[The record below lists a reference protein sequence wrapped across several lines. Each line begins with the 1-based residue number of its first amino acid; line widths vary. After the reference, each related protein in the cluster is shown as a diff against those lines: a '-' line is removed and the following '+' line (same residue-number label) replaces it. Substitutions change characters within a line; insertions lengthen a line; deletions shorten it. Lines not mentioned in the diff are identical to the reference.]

1 MRTHGSCEKGEFDMA
16 DEKEKKSFTDAK
28 SKEHFT
34 RARSFDVKHVALDLR
49 FDFDRKAVKGTVT
62 TTLAPIGRS
71 LREVELDC
79 ADTRIIKV
87 LDEKKRELT
96 WELVDDTLT
105 VALGRSVKPGRDIS
119 LTVRYEAR
127 PTRGLY
133 FVGPTKEY
141 PKTPQQIWTQGAMED
156 NHYWFPCYDSPNEK
170 MTQDVVMTVP
180 ERYLAISNGG
190 LVEERHDRKRR
201 TKRYHWRQEQPHTT
215 YLLTIVVGEFDVVE
229 DRHKDIPVIYYVP
242 KGRRDDAMRW
252 LAETPKMI
260 AFYEKATGFAYPY
273 AKYGQV
279 VISDFMYGG
288 MENTTITTITD
299 QVLLDERAHLDVEPE
314 GLVAHELAHMWYG
327 DLITTKS
334 WEHIWINEGFA
345 SYFDPL
351 YFEHAR
357 GKDEFQYRML
367 RALKGYLDEAAK
379 RYRRPIVTRTFTDSF
394 DMFDGHS
401 YAKGAL
407 VLHALRYELG
417 EELFWRGIRHYTR
430 AYAYR
435 SIETEEFKLA
445 LEAGTGAS
453 LDRFFDQW
461 LRRAGHP
468 EFEVSWSYD
477 KTLKLVTVRVKQTQ
491 KVEDDTPV
499 FRTPVDI
506 HITTARGTEAFRVEI
521 ENPGEEFHFPS
532 AARPKL
538 VEFDRENWI
547 PKTLKFDKK
556 KDELLYQLE
565 HSATVI
571 GRIRACEGLGKIMG
585 DDAVVVALRKRLR
598 GKDHHGVRI
607 AAAEALGS
615 IAGDAAR
622 DALLAGLDDANSKVR
637 RAVVTALGK
646 IKQERVAKRLETV
659 FRRDKSYFV
668 AAAAVRS
675 IAKIREDAAYEFL
688 VQALTYESHRD
699 VVRSAVFG
707 ALVELKDTRGIR
719 EARAWAATGKPIN
732 ARMAAIGALGTLGRE
747 LDKARDRDRVRR
759 ELVEM
764 LRHPHFRVRSAAA
777 GGLGELHDAAAI
789 GDLEKLLASDPLPHV
804 RKVARRAIQQIR
816 QETGKR
822 ARLGSLEKKLGALRD
837 ENKDLKRRLDGLD
850 RKLEELSGA
859 GAKRRKRRTR

>member
-1 MRTHGSCEKGEFDMA
+1 MA

-49 FDFDRKAVKGTVT
+49 FDFERKAVKGAVT

-79 ADTRIIKV
+79 ADTRVIKV

-96 WELVDDTLT
+96 WDLVDDTLT
-105 VALGRSVKPGRDIS
+105 VALGRAVRPGRDVSI
-119 LTVRYEAR
+119 TVRYEAR

-133 FVGPTKEY
+133 FVGPTEEY
-141 PKTPQQIWTQGAMED
+141 PETPQQIWTQGATED
-156 NHYWFPCYDSPNEK
+156 NHHWFPCYDSPNEK

-190 LVEERHDRKRR
+190 LVEVRHDKKRR

-215 YLLTIVVGEFDVVE
+215 YLLTIVVGEFDVIE
-229 DRHKDIPVIYYVP
+229 DRHNDIPVIYYVP

-252 LAETPKMI
+252 LADTPKMI

-299 QVLLDERAHLDVEPE
+299 QVLVDERAHLDVEPE

-367 RALKGYLDEAAK
+367 RSLKGYLDEVAK

-435 SIETEEFKLA
+435 SVETEEFKLA

-491 KVEDDTPV
+491 KIEDETPV

-506 HITTARGTEAFRVEI
+506 HITTARGADAFRVEI
-521 ENPGEEFHFPS
+521 ENPDEEFHFPS
-532 AARPKL
+532 AVRPKL

-547 PKTLKFDKK
+547 PKTLKFEKT
-556 KDELLYQLE
+556 KDELLEQLE

-585 DDAVVVALRKRLR
+585 DDTVVAALRKALR

-615 IAGDAAR
+615 VAGDAAR
-622 DALLAGLDDANSKVR
+622 DALLAGLDDEKSKVR

-646 IKQERVAKRLETV
+646 IKQEPVAKRLETV
-659 FRRDKSYFV
+659 FRRDKSYYV
-668 AAAAVRS
+668 AAEAVHS
-675 IAKIREDAAYEFL
+675 IAKIREDAAYDFL
-688 VQALTYESHRD
+688 VKALAYESHRD

-719 EARAWAATGKPIN
+719 EARTWAAAGKPIN
-732 ARMAAIGALGTLGRE
+732 ARMAAIGALGKLGRE
-747 LDKARDRDRVRR
+747 LEKARDRDRVRR

-764 LRHPHFRVRSAAA
+764 LRHPHFRVRTAAA
-777 GGLGELHDAAAI
+777 GALGELHDDTAI
-789 GDLEKLLASDPLPHV
+789 GNLEKLLASDPLPHV
-804 RKVARRAIQQIR
+804 RKVVRRAIEQIR
-816 QETGKR
+816 EETGKR
-822 ARLGSLEKKLGALRD
+822 ARLGNLEKELGALRD

-859 GAKRRKRRTR
+859 GAKRRKRGKR